1 MKKLS
6 LIFIFYFSLSVI
18 YGQKHFDFTV
28 IDTEG
33 QDHSLYKDYLDLGK
47 TVVIKIFFVSCPP
60 CNAIAK
66 DVQQLY
72 EEWGE
77 GQGDVEFMEI
87 TTNRSDNDDDV
98 ERYKNTHG
106 ITFIG
111 ISADG
116 GAREVT
122 DQYKAG
128 YFDTFWGTPS
138 FAVISPNGQTEYG
151 IFNMAQLDAQI
162 EATGAERPSSD
173 EQATNYQINFT
184 WPDGHPVDWNSL
196 QVKVASSNNPD
207 LNFLVNPGS
216 QGLSNIM
223 LPDANY
229 PAIDDPVLI
238 IDYLDNNDLTLDV
251 SGSDIIVLRKH
262 ILDLSPFIDEDQYL
276 KSDVNGDGKISAI
289 DIITMRKAILGF
301 IDEFP
306 NGVRSYVP
314 NQNNIILNPNPGKTS
329 EINVRMLKMGDLN

>member
-1 MKKLS
+1 MKKLV
-6 LIFIFYFSLSVI
+6 LFPILFFCLQCV

-28 IDTEG
+28 TDSEG
-33 QDHSLYKDYLDLGK
+33 QEHALYKDYLDQGK

-66 DVQQLY
+66 DVQRLY

-87 TTNRSDNDDDV
+87 TTNRSDGDEDV
-98 ERYKNTHG
+98 NFYKNTHG

-111 ISADG
+111 VSMDG

-128 YFDTFWGTPS
+128 YFGTFWGTPS
-138 FAVISPNGQTEYG
+138 FAIVSPDGMTEYG
-151 IFNMAQLDAQI
+151 IFNMDQLDTQI
-162 EATGAERPSSD
+162 AATGAEKPSNNEETS
-173 EQATNYQINFT
+173 NYNINFS
-184 WPDGHPVDWNSL
+184 WPDGHTPNLDKL
-196 QVKVASSNNPD
+196 GLKISSSSNPD
-207 LNFLVNPGS
+207 LHYLINPDN
-216 QGLSNIM
+216 QNLTNIL
-223 LPDANY
+223 LPNNNYAN
-229 PAIDDPVLI
+229 IEDPVLS
-238 IDYLDNNDLTLDV
+238 IDYIDNSQLTLDV

-262 ILDLSPFIDEDQYL
+262 ILDLEPFNDQNQWL
-276 KSDVNGDGKISAI
+276 KSDVNGDGKVSSI

-301 IDEFP
+301 INEFP

-314 NQNNIILNPNPGKTS
+314 DQNNIRLEPNSGQTT
-329 EINVRMLKMGDLN
+329 EINIKMLKMGNLN